1 MKASQ
6 ALLKKIVLHN
16 KLAEES
22 VLDALLE
29 KHAHP
34 EQVIRA
40 MVTDGTL
47 KSKVGTQLLD
57 LYRKQAATLPPEEEE
72 DDGFGL
78 APAEEVKPRSVP
90 GADDEVLA
98 MLLGAK
104 KAAEPPKPAAAA
116 PPPPKPEPKPEPIKA
131 EAPKPEAKPAPPPP
145 PLKVKVEAAA
155 IVPTT
160 ADQAAL
166 LKLMRTARDAHAS
179 DLHLTAGLKP
189 VMRNAG
195 KLTEMDHPPLDP
207 EVLRRMLISILTPAQ
222 RKHFEEHWDIDF
234 CYDGGDLGRFRTN
247 YLNEQNGTDGIF
259 RLIPSKLPSFADLK
273 LPDTVRRFTEYRVGI
288 VLVTGPKS
296 CGKTSTLAAMIDH
309 INQNRKEHVITVEDP
324 IEFVHPCK
332 KGHISQ
338 REVGNHTKTFSNA
351 LRAALREAPDVIMV
365 GEMRD
370 LETTSLA
377 ITAAETGH
385 LVLATLHTPD
395 AVRTIS
401 SVLDVFPPKE
411 QGQIRSMLS
420 ESLRGIVTQQLVP
433 SKDGSKLELAL
444 EILVNKSAIA
454 NLIREDRAFQI
465 RGVMQTGK
473 KEGMMLLDD
482 SLITLVRAGK
492 ISEEEAMVR
501 ATDEGY
507 VAKELQGK
515 KESEE

>member
-1 MKASQ
+1 MKAAQ

-16 KLAEES
+16 KLAGEAE
-22 VLDALLE
+22 LDALFAR
-29 KHAHP
+29 HAHP

-40 MVTDGTL
+40 MVTEGTV

-57 LYRKQAATLPPEEEE
+57 LYRKQAADLPPEEEE

-78 APAEEVKPRSVP
+78 APEEDVKPRSVP

-98 MLLGAK
+98 MLLGSK
-104 KAAEPPKPAAAA
+104 KTASEPPKQA
-116 PPPPKPEPKPEPIKA
+116 PPPEPKPEPIKA
-131 EAPKPEAKPAPPPP
+131 EAPKLAVPQPAAKPAPPPP
-145 PLKVKVEAAA
+145 PKPKVEVAQ
-155 IVPTT
+155 IIPTS

-166 LKLMRTARDAHAS
+166 LKILRIARDAGAS
-179 DLHLTAGLKP
+179 DVHLIAGRKPSMRHSSKLAEMDLPPIPEEKLRPMLLSILKP
-189 VMRNAG
+189 
-195 KLTEMDHPPLDP
+195 D
-207 EVLRRMLISILTPAQ
+207 Q
-222 RKHFEEHWDIDF
+222 RKHFDDHWDIDF
-234 CYDGGDLGRFRTN
+234 CYDGGDLGRFRAN

-259 RLIPSKLPSFADLK
+259 RLISSKLPSFQELK

-296 CGKTSTLAAMIDH
+296 CGKTSTLAAMVDH
-309 INQNRKEHVITVEDP
+309 VNTNRKEHIITVEDP

-332 KGHISQ
+332 KGHVSQ
-338 REVGNHTKTFSNA
+338 REVGNHTLSFSNA
-351 LRAALREAPDVIMV
+351 LRSALREAPDVIMV

-401 SVLDVFPPKE
+401 SVLDVFPAKE

-420 ESLRGIVTQQLVP
+420 ESLRGIVTQQLIP
-433 SKDGSKLELAL
+433 NKDGNGLELAL
-444 EILVNKSAIA
+444 EILVNKSAIS

-465 RGVMQTGK
+465 RGVMQTGR
-473 KEGMMLLDD
+473 KEGMILLDD
-482 SLITLVRAGK
+482 SLISLFRAGK
-492 ISEEEAMVR
+492 ISDEEAMAR
-501 ATDEGY
+501 ATDEAY
-507 VAKELQGK
+507 MAKELAGK
-515 KESEE
+515 KSSLEE